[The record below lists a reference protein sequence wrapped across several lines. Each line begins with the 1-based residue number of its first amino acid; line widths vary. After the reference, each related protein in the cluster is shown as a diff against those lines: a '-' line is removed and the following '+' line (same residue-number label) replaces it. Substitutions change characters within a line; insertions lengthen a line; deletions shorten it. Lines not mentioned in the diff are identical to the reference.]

1 MKSKIII
8 FISLITY
15 ILSDVSILSVE
26 TGACKDK
33 KYTFVIKANSN
44 ANLAAGSATV
54 TLASPES
61 TTPTCTFEAVS
72 TTSSGG
78 SGGSSADSGS
88 TTGGGGNTSGGG
100 SADGGNTSGGGSSAD
115 GGNTSGGGS
124 ADGGNTSGG
133 GSSADGGNTSGGG
146 SSADGGNTSGG
157 GSSADGGRRLDTG
170 DFDITCVITSKLDNA
185 DIKVQSVAITSV
197 TVSAATGVTYP
208 LSINEKATCEGTPS
222 SDTTTTNSGK
232 FNQIS
237 GFLVLLILTLF

>member
-8 FISLITY
+8 FISSIAY
-15 ILSDVSILSVE
+15 ILSDVSILSVA

-44 ANLAAGSATV
+44 ADLAAGSATV
-54 TLASPES
+54 KLASPES

-78 SGGSSADSGS
+78 GSSSGDSGS
-88 TTGGGGNTSGGG
+88 TTGG
-100 SADGGNTSGGGSSAD
+100 
-115 GGNTSGGGS
+115 
-124 ADGGNTSGG
+124 
-133 GSSADGGNTSGGG
+133 
-146 SSADGGNTSGG
+146 
-157 GSSADGGRRLDTG
+157 RRLATG

-208 LSINEKATCEGTPS
+208 LSINEKATCEGTAS
-222 SDTTTTNSGK
+222 SDSSTPDGDK
-232 FNQIS
+232 FIQIS
-237 GFLVLLILTLF
+237 GFLFLLILTVF

>member
-15 ILSDVSILSVE
+15 ILSDVSILSVA

-78 SGGSSADSGS
+78 SDPSSGGSDPSSGGSDPDPTSDDNDSSSSSSETDPTSDDDTSSGS
-88 TTGGGGNTSGGG
+88 SDT
-100 SADGGNTSGGGSSAD
+100 DR
-115 GGNTSGGGS
+115 
-124 ADGGNTSGG
+124 
-133 GSSADGGNTSGGG
+133 
-146 SSADGGNTSGG
+146 
-157 GSSADGGRRLDTG
+157 RRLDTG

-222 SDTTTTNSGK
+222 SETTPTNNGK
-232 FNQIS
+232 FIQIS
-237 GFLVLLILTLF
+237 GFLFLLILTLF

>member
-8 FISLITY
+8 FISLIAY
-15 ILSDVSILSVE
+15 ILSDVSILSVA

-44 ANLAAGSATV
+44 ADLAAGSATV
-54 TLASPES
+54 KLASPES

-78 SGGSSADSGS
+78 GSSSGDSGSSTGGGSSSGDSGSSTGGGSSSGDSGS
-88 TTGGGGNTSGGG
+88 TTGGGSSSGDSG
-100 SADGGNTSGGGSSAD
+100 ST
-115 GGNTSGGGS
+115 T
-124 ADGGNTSGG
+124 
-133 GSSADGGNTSGGG
+133 
-146 SSADGGNTSGG
+146 
-157 GSSADGGRRLDTG
+157 GGRRLATG

-208 LSINEKATCEGTPS
+208 LSINEKATCEGTAS
-222 SDTTTTNSGK
+222 SDSSTPDGDK
-232 FNQIS
+232 FIQIS
-237 GFLVLLILTLF
+237 GFLFLLILTVF

>member
-15 ILSDVSILSVE
+15 ILSDVSILSVA

-78 SGGSSADSGS
+78 SDPSSGGSDPSSGGSDPDPTSDDNDSSSSSSETDPTSDDDTSSGS
-88 TTGGGGNTSGGG
+88 SDT
-100 SADGGNTSGGGSSAD
+100 DR
-115 GGNTSGGGS
+115 
-124 ADGGNTSGG
+124 
-133 GSSADGGNTSGGG
+133 
-146 SSADGGNTSGG
+146 
-157 GSSADGGRRLDTG
+157 RRLDTG

-222 SDTTTTNSGK
+222 SETTPTNNGK
-232 FNQIS
+232 FIQIS
-237 GFLVLLILTLF
+237 GFLFLLILTLFYVHYNIMNKSSIFPIFFEYL

>member
-8 FISLITY
+8 FISLIAY
-15 ILSDVSILSVE
+15 ILSDVSILSVA

-44 ANLAAGSATV
+44 ADLAAGSATV
-54 TLASPES
+54 KLASPES

-78 SGGSSADSGS
+78 GSSSGDSG
-88 TTGGGGNTSGGG
+88 T
-100 SADGGNTSGGGSSAD
+100 GGGSS
-115 GGNTSGGGS
+115 SGDS
-124 ADGGNTSGG
+124 DT
-133 GSSADGGNTSGGG
+133 
-146 SSADGGNTSGG
+146 
-157 GSSADGGRRLDTG
+157 GGRRLATG

-208 LSINEKATCEGTPS
+208 LSINEKATCEGTAS
-222 SDTTTTNSGK
+222 SDSSTPDGDK
-232 FNQIS
+232 FIQIS
-237 GFLVLLILTLF
+237 GFLFLLILTVF

>member
-15 ILSDVSILSVE
+15 ILSDVSILSVA

-78 SGGSSADSGS
+78 SDPSSGGSDPSSGGSDPDPTSDDNDSSTSSSETDPTSDDDTSSGS
-88 TTGGGGNTSGGG
+88 SDT
-100 SADGGNTSGGGSSAD
+100 DR
-115 GGNTSGGGS
+115 
-124 ADGGNTSGG
+124 
-133 GSSADGGNTSGGG
+133 
-146 SSADGGNTSGG
+146 
-157 GSSADGGRRLDTG
+157 RRLDTG

-222 SDTTTTNSGK
+222 SETTPTNNGK
-232 FNQIS
+232 FIQIS
-237 GFLVLLILTLF
+237 GFLFLLILTLF

>member
-8 FISLITY
+8 FISLIAY
-15 ILSDVSILSVE
+15 ILSDVSILSVA

-44 ANLAAGSATV
+44 ADLAAGSATV
-54 TLASPES
+54 KLASPES

-78 SGGSSADSGS
+78 GSSSGDSGSSTGGGSSSGDSGS
-88 TTGGGGNTSGGG
+88 TTGGGSSSGDSG
-100 SADGGNTSGGGSSAD
+100 ST
-115 GGNTSGGGS
+115 T
-124 ADGGNTSGG
+124 
-133 GSSADGGNTSGGG
+133 
-146 SSADGGNTSGG
+146 
-157 GSSADGGRRLDTG
+157 GGRRLATG

-208 LSINEKATCEGTPS
+208 LSINEKATCEGTAS
-222 SDTTTTNSGK
+222 SDPSTPDGDK
-232 FNQIS
+232 FIQIS
-237 GFLVLLILTLF
+237 GFLFLLILIVF

>member
-8 FISLITY
+8 FISLIAY
-15 ILSDVSILSVE
+15 ILSDVSILSVA

-44 ANLAAGSATV
+44 ADLAAGSATV
-54 TLASPES
+54 KLASPES

-78 SGGSSADSGS
+78 GSSSGDSG
-88 TTGGGGNTSGGG
+88 T
-100 SADGGNTSGGGSSAD
+100 GGGSS
-115 GGNTSGGGS
+115 SGDSG
-124 ADGGNTSGG
+124 TGG
-133 GSSADGGNTSGGG
+133 GSSSGDSGTGGG
-146 SSADGGNTSGG
+146 SSSGDSDTGG
-157 GSSADGGRRLDTG
+157 GSSSGDSGTGGGSSSGDSGIGGRRLATG

-208 LSINEKATCEGTPS
+208 LSINEKATCEGTAS
-222 SDTTTTNSGK
+222 SDSSTPDGDK
-232 FNQIS
+232 FIQIS
-237 GFLVLLILTLF
+237 GFLFLLILTVF

>member
-15 ILSDVSILSVE
+15 ILSDVSILSVA

-44 ANLAAGSATV
+44 ADLAAGSATV
-54 TLASPES
+54 KLASPES

-78 SGGSSADSGS
+78 GSSSGDSG
-88 TTGGGGNTSGGG
+88 T
-100 SADGGNTSGGGSSAD
+100 GGGSS
-115 GGNTSGGGS
+115 SGDSG
-124 ADGGNTSGG
+124 TGG
-133 GSSADGGNTSGGG
+133 GSSSGD
-146 SSADGGNTSGG
+146 SDT
-157 GSSADGGRRLDTG
+157 GGRRLATG

-222 SDTTTTNSGK
+222 SETTPTNNGK
-232 FNQIS
+232 FIQIS
-237 GFLVLLILTLF
+237 GFLFLLILTVF

>member
-15 ILSDVSILSVE
+15 ILSDVSILSVA

-78 SGGSSADSGS
+78 SDPSSGGSDPSSGGSDPDPTSDDNDSSSSSSETDPTSDDDTSSGS
-88 TTGGGGNTSGGG
+88 SDT
-100 SADGGNTSGGGSSAD
+100 DR
-115 GGNTSGGGS
+115 
-124 ADGGNTSGG
+124 
-133 GSSADGGNTSGGG
+133 
-146 SSADGGNTSGG
+146 
-157 GSSADGGRRLDTG
+157 RRLDTG

-208 LSINEKATCEGTPS
+208 LSINEKATCEGTAS
-222 SDTTTTNSGK
+222 SDSSTPDGDK
-232 FNQIS
+232 FIQIS
-237 GFLVLLILTLF
+237 GFLFLLILTVF

>member
-15 ILSDVSILSVE
+15 ILSDVSILSVA

-78 SGGSSADSGS
+78 SDPSSGGSDPSSGGSDPDPTSDDNDSSSSSSETDPTSDDDTSSGS
-88 TTGGGGNTSGGG
+88 SDT
-100 SADGGNTSGGGSSAD
+100 DR
-115 GGNTSGGGS
+115 
-124 ADGGNTSGG
+124 
-133 GSSADGGNTSGGG
+133 
-146 SSADGGNTSGG
+146 
-157 GSSADGGRRLDTG
+157 RRLDTG

-222 SDTTTTNSGK
+222 SETTPTNNGK
-232 FNQIS
+232 FIQIS
-237 GFLVLLILTLF
+237 GFLFLLILTVF